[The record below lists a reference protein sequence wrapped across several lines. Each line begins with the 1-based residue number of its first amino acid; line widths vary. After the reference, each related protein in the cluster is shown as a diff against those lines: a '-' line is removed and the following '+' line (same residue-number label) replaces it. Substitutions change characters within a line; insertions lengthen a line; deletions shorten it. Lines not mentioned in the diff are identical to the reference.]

1 MLPRISDTGL
11 TAAQFSNFALT
22 TNAESQIT
30 AITETADTAPVYP
43 PASSQTASYNSLNQ
57 LTNLPGQTL
66 TYDANGNLLSDGQR
80 SYAWD
85 AERRLVRI
93 TYPGQ
98 AGKQSDFS
106 YDGRDRRTAIS
117 ETPTG
122 GGTPVT
128 TRYLWCG
135 GDICQARNV
144 DNTVIRSYHEDG
156 EYLPGT
162 PATPLFYG
170 TDQVGSVRRVF
181 TSTTVA
187 PAFAYDPYG
196 VPLQATAPATDFGYA
211 GMFRH
216 GPSGLN
222 LTRYRAYDPVPG
234 RWLSRD
240 PLDEGTDPAGN
251 LYAYVGGEPISNLD
265 PTGEYGGLGG
275 VLATLADTLRNLCE
289 VGEVFDAIQAAM
301 EASNAE
307 LAAWK
312 ERMLAL
318 GMAASSGRGGESAA
332 AAKGRAAHNAFRDKI
347 QGRGD
352 GWRADPH
359 LPGASGRMQIPDG
372 IYTTRSG
379 ARMLVDLKPNT
390 PSGRASGKAK
400 AAQYLRELGIRT
412 RIIYYNPR

>member
-1 MLPRISDTGL
+1 M
-11 TAAQFSNFALT
+11 
-22 TNAESQIT
+22 
-30 AITETADTAPVYP
+30 
-43 PASSQTASYNSLNQ
+43 
-57 LTNLPGQTL
+57 
-66 TYDANGNLLSDGQR
+66 SDGQR

-162 PATPLFYG
+162 PATTLFYG

-196 VPLQATAPATDFGYA
+196 VPLQGTAPATDYGYA

-222 LTRYRAYDPVPG
+222 LTRYRAYDPVAG

-265 PTGEYGGLGG
+265 PTGEYGGMGG

-289 VGEVFDAIQAAM
+289 VGEVFDAIREAM

-312 ERMLAL
+312 EYMRGLMFG
-318 GMAASSGRGGESAA
+318 GMSASAGGGGGIHGHH
-332 AAKGRAAHNAFRDKI
+332 KIPRDILKYLPAHVRN
-347 QGRGD
+347 
-352 GWRADPH
+352 DP
-359 LPGASGRMQIPDG
+359 R
-372 IYTTRSG
+372 
-379 ARMLVDLKPNT
+379 V
-390 PSGRASGKAK
+390 SGKDNIMPLDAK
-400 AAQYLRELGIRT
+400 RHMRIHSSRKRMYYPGGRYNKMFNMWIISKGGYNSMDSGTIIAIRN
-412 RIIYYNPR
+412 RVMKGFGL

>member
-98 AGKQSDFS
+98 AVKQSDFS

-117 ETPTG
+117 ETPPTG
-122 GGTPVT
+122 GGTAVT
-128 TRYLWCG
+128 TQYLWCG

-144 DNTVIRSYHEDG
+144 GNTVIRSYHDDG

-162 PATPLFYG
+162 PATTLFYG

-196 VPLQATAPATDFGYA
+196 VPLQGTAPATDYGYA

-222 LTRYRAYDPVPG
+222 LTRYRAYDPVAG

-240 PLDEGTDPAGN
+240 PLGEGTDPAGN
-251 LYAYVGGEPISNLD
+251 LYAYVGGEPISRID
-265 PTGEYGGLGG
+265 PTGEMSQMLPAGAGAGAGQVGMTFQFAGLQVVIVREGRWVG
-275 VLATLADTLRNLCE
+275 SALQCRLVWLGPQIKPLPTLLGASTSLPMSPNMSVIPSAGKTSEQNCAILRDNIINQTCKSIR
-289 VGEVFDAIQAAM
+289 DIRARAACI
-301 EASNAE
+301 A
-307 LAAWK
+307 AAWVTYYVC
-312 ERMLAL
+312 LA
-318 GMAASSGRGGESAA
+318 G
-332 AAKGRAAHNAFRDKI
+332 
-347 QGRGD
+347 
-352 GWRADPH
+352 
-359 LPGASGRMQIPDG
+359 
-372 IYTTRSG
+372 
-379 ARMLVDLKPNT
+379 
-390 PSGRASGKAK
+390 
-400 AAQYLRELGIRT
+400 
-412 RIIYYNPR
+412 